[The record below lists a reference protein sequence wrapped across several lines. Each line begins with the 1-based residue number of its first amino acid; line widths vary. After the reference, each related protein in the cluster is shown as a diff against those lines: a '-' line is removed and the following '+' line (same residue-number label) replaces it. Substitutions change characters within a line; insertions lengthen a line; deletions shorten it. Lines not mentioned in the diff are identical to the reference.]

1 MGNISKFSHKILCWP
16 KCGRP
21 KLSHNI
27 IVPSKSVLDVNDV
40 IHNLISHI
48 SSGACLGSLSPSC
61 TILNSSFCGEEPDDN
76 NADLRLTHRLSSDL
90 KIDILS
96 RIIHKLKLRPLRR
109 ILLQNSVYHDR
120 NGSLSYLRLGRE
132 LKKYITRLKQGK
144 CTEERR
150 SKELKL
156 ENNQKRNQQLVK
168 TWPQLVNQNLNEHV
182 ILRNKSS

>member
-1 MGNISKFSHKILCWP
+1 MMRLVILHPSLQMLLIFSLLLNP
-16 KCGRP
+16 RP
-21 KLSHNI
+21 RRVLSSF
-27 IVPSKSVLDVNDV
+27 P
-40 IHNLISHI
+40 SHI
-48 SSGACLGSLSPSC
+48 SSGACLGSSSPSC

-76 NADLRLTHRLSSDL
+76 NNADLRLIRRLSSDL

-120 NGSLSYLRLGRE
+120 NGSLSYLRRE

-144 CTEERR
+144 RTEERR

-156 ENNQKRNQQLVK
+156 ENDQKRNQQLNWSK
-168 TWPQLVNQNLNEHV
+168 LGLNWLTR
-182 ILRNKSS
+182 ISMSM

>member
-1 MGNISKFSHKILCWP
+1 MMRLVILHPSLQMLLIFSLLLNP
-16 KCGRP
+16 RP
-21 KLSHNI
+21 RRVLSSF
-27 IVPSKSVLDVNDV
+27 PL
-40 IHNLISHI
+40 HI
-48 SSGACLGSLSPSC
+48 SSGACLGSSSPSC

-76 NADLRLTHRLSSDL
+76 NADLRLIHRLSSDL

-96 RIIHKLKLRPLRR
+96 RIIHKLKLCPLCR
-109 ILLQNSVYHDR
+109 ILLQNSIYHDR
-120 NGSLSYLRLGRE
+120 NSSLSYLRRE

-156 ENNQKRNQQLVK
+156 ENNQKRNQQLVE